1 MGNITY
7 LASDAKLPYCR
18 GCGHA
23 LVVRQLSQAL
33 ERLALSPGSVALTTD
48 IGCVG
53 LADSLFP
60 YLHTVHTT
68 HGRSTA
74 MATGMAL
81 AEAMLPAT
89 GLKPIVMIGDGGA
102 MIGLLHLVHA
112 AQLNVDITVLVHN
125 NFLFGMTGGQHSA
138 FTPLNWITATTPE
151 GNCIP
156 PLDLLALLRTAHAG
170 FLARQ
175 FATDSNLGAVIA
187 EAIAFPGFSLVEIL
201 EICTGYG
208 TLRNKATGSALREVA
223 SRHGYSIGRMKAER
237 ERLTFGVLYRH
248 QRESRPAGKAPP
260 PLPELA
266 VKGDLANRVHTADD
280 SKFQIQDSKKLTADD
295 SKFQIQDSKK
305 LTADDSKFQI
315 QDSKK
320 LTSDDSR
327 FQIQDSEKLH
337 IVIAGTAGEKVQ
349 SSAALLCRVALSVG
363 LYSTQKNDN
372 PVTQGSGFS
381 LSEICLSPQPIEYT
395 GMESVDV
402 VIGVSQ
408 DGWNE
413 LEANG
418 TLAQLTPRT
427 LLLLDAELEISN
439 PTGRLLRQPFRRE
452 ATPKRAALAAIAF
465 WLGMEPVVPSA
476 AWDAVI
482 ASLPVE
488 RREDVSAAL
497 RVGRNLA
504 SVRGVYAA

>member
-1 MGNITY
+1 MGNPTY
-7 LASDAKLPYCR
+7 LASDAKLPYCK

-23 LVVRQLSQAL
+23 LVVRQLSHAL
-33 ERLALSPGSVALTTD
+33 EQLGLPPRSVALTTD

-74 MATGMAL
+74 IATGMAL
-81 AEAMLPAT
+81 AEVVLPT
-89 GLKPIVMIGDGGA
+89 KGLKPIVMIGDGGA

-112 AQLNVDITVLVHN
+112 AQLNVDVTVLVHN

-156 PLDLLALLRTAHAG
+156 PLDLLALLQTAHAG

-187 EAIAFPGFSLVEIL
+187 EAIDFPGFSLVEIV
-201 EICTGYG
+201 ETCTGYG
-208 TLRNKATGSALREVA
+208 TLRNKATGSALREVM
-223 SRHGYSIGRMKAER
+223 SRQGYSIGPMETEQER
-237 ERLTFGVLYRH
+237 PTFGVLYRH
-248 QRESRPAGKAPP
+248 EMECRPPAKPRAQA
-260 PLPELA
+260 PELS
-266 VKGDLANRVHTADD
+266 VKGDLANPLHAAGD
-280 SKFQIQDSKKLTADD
+280 SK
-295 SKFQIQDSKK
+295 
-305 LTADDSKFQI
+305 
-315 QDSKK
+315 
-320 LTSDDSR
+320 

-337 IVIAGTAGEKVQ
+337 IVIAGTAGERVQ
-349 SSAALLCRVALSVG
+349 SSAALLCRAALSVG

-413 LEANG
+413 LQANG

-439 PTGRLLRQPFRRE
+439 VTGRLLRQPFRRE
-452 ATPKRAALAAIAF
+452 ATPKRAALAALAF
-465 WLGMEPVVPSA
+465 WLGMERVVPSA
-476 AWDAVI
+476 AWHAVV

-488 RREDVSAAL
+488 RREDVATAL
-497 RVGRNLA
+497 RIGKDLA
-504 SVRGVYAA
+504 VQGGVAAA

>member
-1 MGNITY
+1 M
-7 LASDAKLPYCR
+7 
-18 GCGHA
+18 
-23 LVVRQLSQAL
+23 
-33 ERLALSPGSVALTTD
+33 
-48 IGCVG
+48 G
-53 LADSLFP
+53 LADALFP

-81 AEAMLPAT
+81 AEAVFPAT

-112 AQLNVDITVLVHN
+112 AQLNADITVLVHN

-138 FTPLNWITATTPE
+138 FTPLDWITATTPE
-151 GNCIP
+151 GNYIP

-187 EAIAFPGFSLVEIL
+187 DAIAFPGFSLVEIV

-208 TLRNKATGSALREVA
+208 TVKNKLTANALREVA
-223 SRHGYSIGRMKAER
+223 SRHGHSIGRMEAEQPRPTFGAVYRQQMERSPMRKSTAKTPQREESAER
-237 ERLTFGVLYRH
+237 
-248 QRESRPAGKAPP
+248 QKQAPP
-260 PLPELA
+260 CHSDPSADREKSRSDLLPGA
-266 VKGDLANRVHTADD
+266 PDAGDLVRD
-280 SKFQIQDSKKLTADD
+280 SKFQIQNPAPESPV
-295 SKFQIQDSKK
+295 SIFQFPVSRLQDSK
-305 LTADDSKFQI
+305 
-315 QDSKK
+315 
-320 LTSDDSR
+320 
-327 FQIQDSEKLH
+327 KLH
-337 IVIAGTAGEKVQ
+337 IVIAGTAGERVQ
-349 SSAALLCRVALSVG
+349 SSAALLCRAALSVG

-402 VIGVSQ
+402 VIGASQ
-408 DGWNE
+408 EGWNE
-413 LEANG
+413 LQANG
-418 TLAQLTPRT
+418 TLAKLTPRT
-427 LLLLDAELEISN
+427 LLLVDAGLEISN
-439 PTGRLLRQPFRRE
+439 PTGRVIRQPFRRV

-465 WLGMEPVVPSA
+465 WLSMEAVVSSA
-476 AWDAVI
+476 AWDAVV

-488 RREDVSAAL
+488 RREDASTAW
-497 RVGRNLA
+497 RVGKELA
-504 SVRGVYAA
+504 GRGGARAA

>member
-1 MGNITY
+1 MENSPY

-23 LVVRQLSQAL
+23 LVVRQLSRAL
-33 ERLALSPGSVALTTD
+33 ERLSLPPGSVVLTTD

-81 AEAMLPAT
+81 ADAVFPAA
-89 GLKPIVMIGDGGA
+89 GLKPVVMIGDGGA

-112 AQLNVDITVLVHN
+112 AQLNVDVTVLVHN

-138 FTPLNWITATTPE
+138 FTPLGWVTATTPG

-156 PLDLLALLRTAHAG
+156 PLDLLALLRTAQAG

-175 FATDSNLGAVIA
+175 FATDSSLDAVIA
-187 EAIAFPGFSLVEIL
+187 DAIAFPGFSLVEIL
-201 EICTGYG
+201 ETCTGYG
-208 TLRNKATGSALREVA
+208 ALKNKATGAALRDVI
-223 SRHGYSIGRMKAER
+223 SGQGYSIGRIEAGQPR
-237 ERLTFGVLYRH
+237 STFRRLY
-248 QRESRPAGKAPP
+248 QQEIESRPPRKPQP
-260 PLPELA
+260 
-266 VKGDLANRVHTADD
+266 
-280 SKFQIQDSKKLTADD
+280 QIQESGLQT
-295 SKFQIQDSKK
+295 QDAK
-305 LTADDSKFQI
+305 
-315 QDSKK
+315 
-320 LTSDDSR
+320 R
-327 FQIQDSEKLH
+327 LH
-337 IVIAGTAGEKVQ
+337 LVIAGTAGERVQ
-349 SSAALLCRVALSVG
+349 SSAALLCRAASSVG

-381 LSEICLSPQPIEYT
+381 LSEVCLSPQPIEYT

-413 LEANG
+413 LRANG
-418 TLAQLTPRT
+418 TLAQVTPST
-427 LLLLDAELEISN
+427 LLLLDSELEISN
-439 PTGRLLRQPFRRE
+439 PIGRLLRQPFRRD

-465 WLGMEPVVPSA
+465 WLGIEPMVPSA
-476 AWDAVI
+476 AWEGVLE
-482 ASLPVE
+482 SLPME
-488 RREDVSAAL
+488 RREDVTQAL
-497 RVGRNLA
+497 RIGANLA
-504 SVRGVYAA
+504 SQEGARAA

>member
-1 MGNITY
+1 MGNSTY

-23 LVVRQLSQAL
+23 LVVRQLSRAL
-33 ERLALSPGSVALTTD
+33 EGLALPPRSVVLTTD

-68 HGRSTA
+68 HGRSAA

-81 AEAMLPAT
+81 ADAVLPAT

-151 GNCIP
+151 GNYIP
-156 PLDLLALLRTAHAG
+156 PLDLLALLRAAHAG

-187 EAIAFPGFSLVEIL
+187 DAIAFPGFSLVEIV

-208 TLRNKATGSALREVA
+208 TLKNKLTADALREVA
-223 SRHGYSIGRMKAER
+223 SRHGHSIGRLEAEQSRPTFR
-237 ERLTFGVLYRH
+237 ELYRH
-248 QRESRPAGKAPP
+248 EMESHPAAKAAPQ
-260 PLPELA
+260 LPVLA
-266 VKGDLANRVHTADD
+266 VKGRLA
-280 SKFQIQDSKKLTADD
+280 KP
-295 SKFQIQDSKK
+295 
-305 LTADDSKFQI
+305 
-315 QDSKK
+315 
-320 LTSDDSR
+320 
-327 FQIQDSEKLH
+327 LH
-337 IVIAGTAGEKVQ
+337 LVIAGTAGERVQ
-349 SSAALLCRVALSVG
+349 SSAALLCRAALSVG

-381 LSEICLSPQPIEYT
+381 LSEICLSPRPIEYT
-395 GMESVDV
+395 GTESVDV

-408 DGWNE
+408 EGWNE
-413 LEANG
+413 LEVNG

-427 LLLLDAELEISN
+427 LLLLDAELEITL
-439 PTGRLLRQPFRRE
+439 PTGRVLRQPFRRE
-452 ATPKRAALAAIAF
+452 ATPKRAALAAITF
-465 WLGMEPVVPSA
+465 WLGMEPVVPGA
-476 AWDAVI
+476 AWDAVV
-482 ASLPVE
+482 ASLPDE
-488 RREDVSAAL
+488 RREDVSTAL
-497 RVGRNLA
+497 RVGKDLA
-504 SVRGVYAA
+504 SHGGVCAA

>member
-1 MGNITY
+1 MENSSC
-7 LASDAKLPYCR
+7 LAGDAKLPYCR

-23 LVVRQLSQAL
+23 LVVRQLSRAL
-33 ERLALSPGSVALTTD
+33 EALNLPPRSVVLTTD

-60 YLHTVHTT
+60 FLHTVHTT

-81 AEAMLPAT
+81 AEAVIPAA

-138 FTPLNWITATTPE
+138 FTPLDWITATTPE
-151 GNCIP
+151 GNRIP
-156 PLDLLALLRTAHAG
+156 PLDLLTLLRTAHAG

-175 FATDSNLGAVIA
+175 FATDGNLGEVIA
-187 EAIAFPGFSLVEIL
+187 EAIAYPGFSLVEIL

-208 TLRNKATGSALREVA
+208 TTRNKLTGTTLHEVA
-223 SRHGYSIGRMKAER
+223 TRQGYSIGRMEPEQPRPAYA
-237 ERLTFGVLYRH
+237 TAYR
-248 QRESRPAGKAPP
+248 QEIESGKPARESPNFASPVSNFQFP
-260 PLPELA
+260 
-266 VKGDLANRVHTADD
+266 VSDLQN
-280 SKFQIQDSKKLTADD
+280 SK
-295 SKFQIQDSKK
+295 
-305 LTADDSKFQI
+305 
-315 QDSKK
+315 
-320 LTSDDSR
+320 
-327 FQIQDSEKLH
+327 KLH
-337 IVIAGTAGEKVQ
+337 IVIAGTAGERVQ
-349 SSAALLCRVALSVG
+349 SSAALLCRAVLPVG

-395 GMESVDV
+395 GLESVDV
-402 VIGVSQ
+402 VIAVSQ
-408 DGWNE
+408 EGWKE

-418 TLAQLTPRT
+418 TLAQSTPNT
-427 LLLLDAELEISN
+427 LLLLDAELKIS
-439 PTGRLLRQPFRRE
+439 PPAGRVIRQPFRRD

-465 WLGMEPVVPSA
+465 WLGMEAVVPSA
-476 AWDAVI
+476 AWDAVL

-488 RREDVSAAL
+488 RREDVSKAL
-497 RVGRNLA
+497 KVGKELA
-504 SVRGVYAA
+504 SRGDARAA